1 MTLVSKVSRAHSDR
15 RMILP
20 PASRRGERGFALLVV
35 MLMAAA
41 IAFSLYIQIPR
52 YAFET
57 MRERE
62 QLLQDRGNQYKR
74 AIQVYYGVNK
84 RYPARL
90 EDLEK
95 SNDKRFLR
103 RRYKDPMT
111 GKDEWRLIHTNGSA
125 LTDSL
130 VQKPP
135 AQNANGTPGAGI
147 LPGGGPLGANNLNSF
162 SALSPASNP
171 TAAANGVPQNGVP
184 QPVPVNPAALR
195 RPSDRNSGLPT
206 PMPTP
211 NLPQDSNYNAGLF
224 SPGYN
229 PNDPSTWPAITL
241 APTTPQNGVSGQPGP
256 SGQILQ
262 PGQSFQQGQNAQPG
276 QPMGIP
282 GFGGQNAAPGQ
293 PTTQITPLPFGPQ
306 DQGVQTPL
314 PFGPQATPFG
324 DPFNGSP
331 QQGNNGLQQGNGFP
345 QQGTGFPQQGN
356 GLVQPNPVPLQAQ
369 SGIPGQGPGQGGLN
383 PQPTQIYNPGF
394 GFAGNPLAPDPTPQP
409 INPAVPVDIG
419 NQLTNPRA
427 QVPVP
432 GAALPGGGLPGGA
445 NAQNPQAGPGI
456 AGVASTFEGVSIK
469 TYNKRTKYKE
479 WEFVFDPSAGA
490 IPGQQQNAAG
500 QGLGQP
506 GQGLGQT
513 GQGQAPGQQGASGA
527 FNLGQN
533 PFAPNQNP
541 QNPNQPGS
549 MNATPAPNPFG
560 QTPNPFGAPTQ

>member
-1 MTLVSKVSRAHSDR
+1 MTPLLKSSPANSDR
-15 RMILP
+15 RMTMP

-35 MLMAAA
+35 MLMASA

-52 YAFET
+52 FAFET

-195 RPSDRNSGLPT
+195 RPSDRN
-206 PMPTP
+206 TP
-211 NLPQDSNYNAGLF
+211 NLPQDPNYNAGLF

-241 APTTPQNGVSGQPGP
+241 TPTTPQNVVPGQPGP

-262 PGQSFQQGQNAQPG
+262 PGQSFQQGQNSQPG

-282 GFGGQNAAPGQ
+282 GFGGQNATPGQ

-314 PFGPQATPFG
+314 PFGPQPTPLG
-324 DPFNGSP
+324 DPFNGSA
-331 QQGNNGLQQGNGFP
+331 QQGNNAFAQPGFAQPGNGFP
-345 QQGTGFPQQGN
+345 QPGN
-356 GLVQPNPVPLQAQ
+356 GLVPSNPFPVQAP

-383 PQPTQIYNPGF
+383 PQPNQIYNPGF
-394 GFAGNPLAPDPTPQP
+394 GFAGNPLSPEPPPQQPSQPT
-409 INPAVPVDIG
+409 NSAVPVDLG
-419 NQLTNPRA
+419 NQLMNPRG
-427 QVPVP
+427 QPPVP
-432 GAALPGGGLPGGA
+432 GGALPGGAA

-456 AGVASTFEGVSIK
+456 AGVASTFEGESIK

-527 FNLGQN
+527 FNLGPN

-549 MNATPAPNPFG
+549 MNSTPAQSPFG
-560 QTPNPFGAPTQ
+560 QTPNPFGAPTR

>member
-1 MTLVSKVSRAHSDR
+1 
-15 RMILP
+15 
-20 PASRRGERGFALLVV
+20 
-35 MLMAAA
+35 
-41 IAFSLYIQIPR
+41 
-52 YAFET
+52 
-57 MRERE
+57 
-62 QLLQDRGNQYKR
+62 
-74 AIQVYYGVNK
+74 
-84 RYPARL
+84 
-90 EDLEK
+90 
-95 SNDKRFLR
+95 
-103 RRYKDPMT
+103 
-111 GKDEWRLIHTNGSA
+111 
-125 LTDSL
+125 
-130 VQKPP
+130 
-135 AQNANGTPGAGI
+135 
-147 LPGGGPLGANNLNSF
+147 
-162 SALSPASNP
+162 
-171 TAAANGVPQNGVP
+171 
-184 QPVPVNPAALR
+184 
-195 RPSDRNSGLPT
+195 
-206 PMPTP
+206 MPTP
-211 NLPQDSNYNAGLF
+211 NLPQDPNYNAGLF

-241 APTTPQNGVSGQPGP
+241 TPTTPQNGVSGQPGP

-262 PGQSFQQGQNAQPG
+262 PGQSFQQGQNPQPG

-282 GFGGQNAAPGQ
+282 GFGGQNATPGQ

-314 PFGPQATPFG
+314 PLGPQATPFG

-394 GFAGNPLAPDPTPQP
+394 GFAGNPLSPEPPPQQVSQPT
-409 INPAVPVDIG
+409 NPAVPAGIG
-419 NQLTNPRA
+419 NQLTNPRGQA
-427 QVPVP
+427 PVP
-432 GAALPGGGLPGGA
+432 GAALPGGV
-445 NAQNPQAGPGI
+445 NAQNPQGGPGI
-456 AGVASTFEGVSIK
+456 AGVASTFEGESIK

-479 WEFVFDPSAGA
+479 WEFVFDPSAGG

-506 GQGLGQT
+506 

-533 PFAPNQNP
+533 PFAPNQNS
-541 QNPNQPGS
+541 QNSNQPGS
-549 MNATPAPNPFG
+549 MNAAPAQSPFG